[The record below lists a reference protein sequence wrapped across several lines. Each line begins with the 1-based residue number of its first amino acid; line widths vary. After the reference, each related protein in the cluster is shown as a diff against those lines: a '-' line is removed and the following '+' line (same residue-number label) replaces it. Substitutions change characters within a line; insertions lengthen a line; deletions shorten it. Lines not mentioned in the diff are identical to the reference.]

1 MISVIQEITGLESR
15 LEVTTS
21 EKIFLVWSALLGQT
35 LVMPMQQ
42 RQPPEGNGAQICA
55 LGDPDHV
62 LEVRWP

>member
-1 MISVIQEITGLESR
+1 MIQEITGLESR
-15 LEVTTS
+15 FDVTTS
-21 EKIFLVWSALLGQT
+21 EKIFLVWSVSLGQT

-42 RQPPEGNGAQICA
+42 RQLPEGEGAQICA